1 MENIITKFL
10 KKQVVIAF
18 FLCIAFAVIGFLS
31 VEGFNWK
38 DLKYSGNA
46 ITTDELAHIPS
57 GYYYLKTGKYFL
69 NVEHPP
75 LIKDI
80 SALPLLFLNPVLPK
94 ISSDTIFPEGYAW
107 ENYPPKEFIYS
118 KNLEIRND
126 EWDWGRV
133 FLFNPQNNP
142 ELIVFWA
149 RFSVI
154 LFNALFLFILYL
166 LFSKVWNKR
175 VALISLFL
183 IVFSQ
188 FSIAHGSIVTMDFM
202 SSVLQMLAIVS
213 FSTYL
218 KNFAEDK
225 KTMPLFIITSS
236 FFSLALLAKFSSL
249 LLLPSMFIGGSIY
262 VAITKKNCKYLLNYF
277 FKIISLCLVILIF
290 ITIFYYFHTFN
301 MDSKDM
307 VAQFNHYYPT
317 GLPFGI
323 KELLVKLVRGSQVF
337 KGLAQY
343 ISGVIMVFTRMNVAY
358 QEIFFMGKVYGSEGA
373 GLLYFPI
380 LYITKLSIGLLILNL
395 LAILL
400 VAWKSFSAK
409 GKILEKIRKY
419 FKNPLPFLLL
429 LFAFFYAITTFSS
442 NLQIGLRLIMPII
455 LAVTILTAM
464 AVDLFWDKKLLRI
477 KFSYIFYVLFL
488 AILLSVFSSFPN
500 YISYFNAF
508 AGGTDNGY
516 MIATDSNFD
525 WGQDA
530 KKLVK
535 YVKDNNIK
543 NIYID
548 IEGNVP
554 LQWYLGDVYRVFNAK
569 KDALPEPGSYLAL
582 SISRYEI
589 YNAKYKLLENNLI
602 QKVGK
607 TILIFQ
613 VPK

>member
-225 KTMPLFIITSS
+225 KTMLLFIITSS